1 MEVGAVDRASYAA
14 CAHIVPSTHTTYSP
28 ASPQTR
34 SKTVFG
40 ENAGAGAAGK
50 AKATT
55 SGRHFGTQLSTNQQQ
70 VMRHGVDRKMKVST
84 AAPLATRRA
93 APVAAPEPVHPRQF
107 IEQIH
112 PADINDLENSQCAV
126 DYVDDIYKYW
136 KQCEVRATN
145 MMQCIWCFASKIVRA
160 VLRYRAHFLTFLFP
174 FSCLTCP
181 TT

>member
-70 VMRHGVDRKMKVST
+70 VAHRGVDMKMKKST
-84 AAPLATRRA
+84 AVPLATRRA

-107 IEQIH
+107 IDRST
-112 PADINDLENSQCAV
+112 ADINDLERVMRNYGRHLQV
-126 DYVDDIYKYW
+126 L
-136 KQCEVRATN
+136 KQCEVRKSILCA
-145 MMQCIWCFASKIVRA
+145 ALD
-160 VLRYRAHFLTFLFP
+160 VLAP
-174 FSCLTCP
+174 
-181 TT
+181 

>member
-1 MEVGAVDRASYAA
+1 MEVGAVDCDRKAA
-14 CAHIVPSTHTTYSP
+14 CAQIVPSTHTNYSP
-28 ASPQTR
+28 APPQTR